1 MFTAGAVKAM
11 TGVDL
16 ARGWRG
22 YRTLKEGERRLS
34 DAGMGG
40 LEGMVAS
47 RLPEVAPAF
56 AQVGDVALMRVDGD
70 TGVALGI
77 VQGEGVY
84 VVSPSGM
91 AVISRMMID
100 RAFRV

>member
-1 MFTAGAVKAM
+1 MFAAGAVEVM
-11 TGVDL
+11 TGTDL

-22 YRTLKEGERRLS
+22 YRTLAEGERRLRA
-34 DAGMGG
+34 AGVDG
-40 LEGMVAS
+40 LEAMVAS

-56 AQVGDVALMRVDGD
+56 AQVGDVAMMRADGY
-70 TGVALGI
+70 TGIALGI

-84 VVSPSGM
+84 VVSPGGA
-91 AVISRMMID
+91 AVISRMLME